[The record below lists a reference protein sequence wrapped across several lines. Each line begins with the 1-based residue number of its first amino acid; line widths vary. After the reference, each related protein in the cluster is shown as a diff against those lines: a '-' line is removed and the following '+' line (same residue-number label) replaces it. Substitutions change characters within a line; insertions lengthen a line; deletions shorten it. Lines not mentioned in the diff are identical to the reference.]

1 MNAKDYLTKA
11 YNLDKFIDAC
21 LVELSNIKRQSQIIS
36 SIDYTRDKIQKS
48 PENRIENTIV
58 KLIDKENLI
67 NDKID
72 ELVDLK
78 TEIRSKIDCIPDETE
93 RLLLTYRY
101 LCFLSWEEIAD
112 KMSYSCRNIHYLH
125 TKALKSFESLH
136 LISYKDVI

>member
-21 LVELSNIKRQSQIIS
+21 LVELSDIKRQSRIIS
-36 SIDYTRDKIQKS
+36 SIDYSRDKIQKS

-58 KLIDKENLI
+58 KLIDMENLI

-101 LCFLSWEEIAD
+101 LCF
-112 KMSYSCRNIHYLH
+112 
-125 TKALKSFESLH
+125 
-136 LISYKDVI
+136 